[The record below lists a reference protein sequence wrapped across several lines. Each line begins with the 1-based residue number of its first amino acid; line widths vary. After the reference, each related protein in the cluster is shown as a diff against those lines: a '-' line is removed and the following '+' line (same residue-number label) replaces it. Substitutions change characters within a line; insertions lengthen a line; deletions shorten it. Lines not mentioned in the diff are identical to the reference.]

1 MQVQF
6 NTPKKTVIAFV
17 SLVETLRPIR
27 GSKFSGYDHTEGGD
41 RIVILGGPTNENQ
54 TPKPTNQPATQH
66 LTFCVCR
73 TGIQISRRKKRIVRG
88 LLWWVKGVVLSH
100 SFNSLP
106 PRTDAPCRTPVRI
119 VLRYNEVG
127 RNGHEQIF
135 TASRKFYG
143 FGLIRKPR
151 KRDFRVL
158 VGEVLLVIGIILFF
172 FLRFRGSRRPRT
184 SSTLTTPRKSQ
195 RLR

>member
-1 MQVQF
+1 MQVRF
-6 NTPKKTVIAFV
+6 NTLRKTVIAFV

-54 TPKPTNQPATQH
+54 TPKPTNQPRNIWPFVCVGRVYKFHAGRSESFEDYFGGWRGWCFLIH
-66 LTFCVCR
+66 LT
-73 TGIQISRRKKRIVRG
+73 
-88 LLWWVKGVVLSH
+88 
-100 SFNSLP
+100 LP
-106 PRTDAPCRTPVRI
+106 HPGWTPRRTPVWI

-135 TASRKFYG
+135 NASRKFYG

-151 KRDFRVL
+151 KRDFRVS

-172 FLRFRGSRRPRT
+172 F
-184 SSTLTTPRKSQ
+184 KI
-195 RLR
+195 